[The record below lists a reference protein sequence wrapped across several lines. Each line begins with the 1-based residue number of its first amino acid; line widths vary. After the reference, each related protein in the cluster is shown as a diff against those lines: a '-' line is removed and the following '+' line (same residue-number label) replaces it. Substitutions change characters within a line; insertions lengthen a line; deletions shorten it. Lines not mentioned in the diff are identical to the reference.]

1 MSKQLPERASLEH
14 LKNEAKALKKAQ
26 SLPRLADAQ
35 LAVARDYGFPSWSKL
50 KHYVE
55 GFESLRDDFFSA
67 IKRGDRSK
75 VQALLKDSP
84 RLAQSRNPHSFGE
97 VPITAAANRADTG
110 MIDILLRAGAD
121 VNARSDWWAGS
132 FGALDMADPETSEYL
147 LKRGATLTVQAAAR
161 LGKARELKQIL
172 AENPE
177 AVSERGGDG
186 QFPLHFAS
194 TAEIVDIL
202 VEAGADLDARD
213 IDHESTAA
221 QWRIK
226 NREVL
231 ERLVHHGA
239 STDIFI
245 AVALDNPD
253 LIAKHLL
260 QDPAALLRKADKPG
274 NDLLRPQA
282 PGAPIYVYEVGPILP
297 MQFAAHLGNMRAF
310 DFLFEKSPPHLKLLG
325 AAWKGNRELAF
336 QYQDEVKHLSK
347 ENMAML
353 SGAARHRAKDLMV
366 LMLELGFDINV
377 QDHEGMTPTH
387 WCAFHGW
394 REGMEIALQYKPSIE
409 LKNNYGGTAL
419 GTLCYGSLNGWYTDG
434 EFAACAQMLINA
446 GAEIKPDNR
455 GNDDVLAVLDKYR

>member
-35 LAVARDYGFPSWSKL
+35 LIVARDYGFPSWSKL
-50 KHYVE
+50 KHHVE
-55 GFESLRDDFFSA
+55 GFENLRDEFFGA
-67 IKRGDRSK
+67 IKSGDRPK

-110 MIDILLRAGAD
+110 MIDILLKAGAD

-132 FGALDMADPETSEYL
+132 FGALDIADPETSEYL
-147 LKRGATLTVQAAAR
+147 LKKGATLTVHAAAR
-161 LGKARELKQIL
+161 LGKANQLKQIL
-172 AENPE
+172 EDNPE
-177 AVSERGGDG
+177 SVSERGGDG
-186 QFPLHFAS
+186 QFPLQFAG

-202 VEAGADLDARD
+202 AEARADLDARD

-253 LIAKHLL
+253 LIAKHLQ
-260 QDPAALLRKADKPG
+260 QDPASLLRKADKPG
-274 NDLLRPQA
+274 NPLLHPNA
-282 PGAPIYVYEVGPILP
+282 PGAPIYVYEIGPVLP
-297 MQFAAHLGNMRAF
+297 LQLAAHLNHMKAF
-310 DFLFEKSPPHLKLLG
+310 DFLFEKSPPNQKLLG
-325 AAWKGNRELAF
+325 AAWKGDRELAF
-336 QYQDEVKHLSK
+336 QFQDEVKHLSK
-347 ENMAML
+347 ENMAMVA
-353 SGAARHRAKDLMV
+353 GAARNRSKDLLN
-366 LMLELGFDINV
+366 LMLELGFDIDA

-394 REGMEIALQYKPSIE
+394 REGMEIALQYKPNIE
-409 LKNNYGGTAL
+409 LTNNYGGTSL
-419 GTLCYGSLNGWYTDG
+419 GTLCFGSLNGWYKDG
-434 EFAACAQMLINA
+434 EFAACAQMLIDA

>member
-35 LAVARDYGFPSWSKL
+35 LIVARDYGFPSWSKL
-50 KHYVE
+50 KHHIE
-55 GFESLRDDFFSA
+55 GFESLRDEFFNA
-67 IKRGDRSK
+67 IKSGDRPK
-75 VQALLKDSP
+75 VQALLKESP
-84 RLAQSRNPHSFGE
+84 RLAKAHNPHSFGE
-97 VPITAAANRADTG
+97 VPITTAANRADTG
-110 MIDILLRAGAD
+110 MIDILLKAGAD
-121 VNARSDWWAGS
+121 IDARSDWWAGS
-132 FGALDMADPETSEYL
+132 FGALDMADAETSEYL
-147 LKRGATLTVQAAAR
+147 LKKGATLTVHAAAR
-161 LGKARELKQIL
+161 LGKAYELRQL
-172 AENPE
+172 LEENPE
-177 AVSERGGDG
+177 AISVRGGDG

-194 TAEIVDIL
+194 NAEIVDIL
-202 VEAGADLDARD
+202 FEAGADLDARD

-226 NREVL
+226 NREVS

-253 LIAKHLL
+253 LIAKHLQ

-274 NDLLRPQA
+274 NDLLRPKA

-325 AAWKGNRELAF
+325 AAWKGDRELAF
-336 QYQDEVKHLSK
+336 RYKDEVKHLSK

-353 SGAARHRAKDLMV
+353 SGAARHRAKDLLA
-366 LMLELGFDINV
+366 LMLELGFDIDV
-377 QDHEGMTPTH
+377 QDHEGMTSTH
-387 WCAFHGW
+387 WCGFHGW
-394 REGMEIALQYKPSIE
+394 REGMEVALQYKPNLE
-409 LKNNYGGTAL
+409 LKNNYGGTPL
-419 GTLCYGSLNGWYTDG
+419 GTLGYGSMNGWHKDG
-434 EFAACAQMLINA
+434 EFAACAQMLIDN
-446 GAEIKPDNR
+446 GAIVDEQMK
-455 GNDDVLAVLDKYR
+455 GNDEVNEVLAKNR